1 MVIRYPGRIREF
13 ETNAY
18 IICIIIIRIS
28 HTEQLIINHC
38 ATARRRRAPGTSG
51 SGGARPNIPSPPRL
65 PNPTLPRRCS
75 TEYRTYRVQASYNRA
90 AIGTLLH
97 GARCVCD
104 RSPTLSRTR
113 RQWATAVSQ
122 CPFSRAARHALV
134 LCSLNLYYL
143 NNSVY
148 CKTHSLL

>member
-75 TEYRTYRVQASYNRA
+75 PSSHTNQCKYIWPLRCSAAPRRYSTEYLTYRVQASIERA
-90 AIGTLLH
+90 KFIPILVG
-97 GARCVCD
+97 
-104 RSPTLSRTR
+104 LSHEDKINETK
-113 RQWATAVSQ
+113 
-122 CPFSRAARHALV
+122 
-134 LCSLNLYYL
+134 YL
-143 NNSVY
+143 FI
-148 CKTHSLL
+148 

>member
-75 TEYRTYRVQASYNRA
+75 PSSHTNQCKY
-90 AIGTLLH
+90 IWPL
-97 GARCVCD
+97 RCSVA
-104 RSPTLSRTR
+104 PR
-113 RQWATAVSQ
+113 RCSAVTK
-122 CPFSRAARHALV
+122 SRAAPVR
-134 LCSLNLYYL
+134 CSAASVRCSAVKVRFNLK
-143 NNSVY
+143 
-148 CKTHSLL
+148 CTHEVS